1 MPAFFIARPVFAWVI
16 AIFIC
21 LGGILALPFLPVS
34 QYPIVAPPSISIST
48 SYPGASTQDL
58 YYSVTRL
65 IEEELSR
72 RGQSAELRIDRRHH
86 RRGRD
91 QRRLQARNRP
101 RARRRRR
108 AEPHQA
114 HRAAPAAG
122 RAAAGHRH
130 SRGVHR
136 DPAIRHAD
144 LARRLAR
151 RDRPRRCRHPLRAA
165 GTAPREWRGPRATV
179 LDRARHARLARSR
192 QDARL
197 FADRGGRDLG
207 HSRAKRP
214 GVLGHAGAAAE
225 PLRRAHAEH
234 GSGEGP
240 AGIAGRVRRH
250 RAARQSDR
258 RRRAAAR
265 RRADRSRRPDLRL
278 FDATQRQAGGG
289 HRRPARAHRQCARHQ
304 RGRARSAWPSWSNIF
319 RPA

>member
-65 IEEELSR
+65 IEEELS
-72 RGQSAELRIDRRHH
+72 GATNLLNFEFDRRHH
-86 RRGRD
+86 RRSRD
-91 QRRLQARNRP
+91 QRRFQAGNRS
-101 RARRRRR
+101 RACRGRR

-130 SRGVHR
+130 PRSLNR
-136 DPAIRHAD
+136 DSAIRHAD

-151 RDRPRRCRHPLRAA
+151 RDRAGRRRHPLRSSRI
-165 GTAPREWRGPRATV
+165 APCEWRRPRTTV
-179 LDRARHARLARSR
+179 LDRARDARLARSR

-197 FADRGGRDLG
+197 FADHRGRHLG
-207 HSRAKRP
+207 HSRAKRL

-234 GSGEGP
+234 GSGQGP
-240 AGIAGRVRRH
+240 AAIAGRVRRH
-250 RAARQSDR
+250 RAARQYRTAPPCGCAMS
-258 RRRAAAR
+258 RASKSAA
-265 RRADRSRRPDLRL
+265 
-278 FDATQRQAGGG
+278 
-289 HRRPARAHRQCARHQ
+289 
-304 RGRARSAWPSWSNIF
+304 
-319 RPA
+319 